1 MTVLIAVA
9 ASESVFLI
17 PHFARIVVS
26 PANSAEPNAKRIHM
40 RNTMMTVFVGKSC
53 YRSPFVRSMQKP
65 SLGGESFCICER
77 LTKSSV
83 NRGKKD

>member
-17 PHFARIVVS
+17 AHFERIVVS

-40 RNTMMTVFVGKSC
+40 RNTMMTVF
-53 YRSPFVRSMQKP
+53 RR
-65 SLGGESFCICER
+65 
-77 LTKSSV
+77 
-83 NRGKKD
+83 